1 MAPPPE
7 ATEPSPEDRYVSTA
21 QVAKAL
27 GVSVTTVKRWVDE
40 KILPAHKTVGGHR
53 KLVVADVIRLVRETN
68 LPHADLSGLL
78 PKSPKTDL
86 DPASVLE
93 QLNEAFLTADAESIR
108 TIVLGAYFQGCPVE
122 VLADRVLSPAMVRVG
137 QLWQNGTI
145 DVMHEHRITQAVL
158 TAIHEM
164 KSRLRNRIS
173 QDRPV
178 AVGGAPEYDHYFLS
192 TALVGMSLLDAGWD
206 AIDLGPHTP
215 FSAFRNA
222 LDELRPRLMWLSVSH
237 LQDADQFLSEYR
249 EFYKYAESQGVFV
262 AVGGRGLPD
271 SVRTKML
278 YTTYGDGLSQL
289 LSFARQIHR
298 PPTRPKRGRPPL
310 APADDP
316 SSSAVKPD
324 TDSEPDS
331 PDPEAPTL

>member
-108 TIVLGAYFQGCPVE
+108 TIILGAYFQGCPVE

-237 LQDADQFLSEYR
+237 RRMPISFSASTASFTNTRSLRGYSSLSAGEASPNR
-249 EFYKYAESQGVFV
+249 CEPKCST
-262 AVGGRGLPD
+262 P
-271 SVRTKML
+271 RTA
-278 YTTYGDGLSQL
+278 T
-289 LSFARQIHR
+289 
-298 PPTRPKRGRPPL
+298 
-310 APADDP
+310 
-316 SSSAVKPD
+316 V
-324 TDSEPDS
+324 
-331 PDPEAPTL
+331 